1 MHFFYYIAHIHCSA
15 LKNNLLHVCE
25 TITVV
30 RYSISGLSYAFENYL
45 QALKRFV
52 QKPTQ
57 IMDLIYRKTS
67 EVALQ
72 IKEEQQIKT
81 EKKYKK

>member
-1 MHFFYYIAHIHCSA
+1 
-15 LKNNLLHVCE
+15 
-25 TITVV
+25 
-30 RYSISGLSYAFENYL
+30 
-45 QALKRFV
+45 
-52 QKPTQ
+52 
-57 IMDLIYRKTS
+57 MDLIYRKTS